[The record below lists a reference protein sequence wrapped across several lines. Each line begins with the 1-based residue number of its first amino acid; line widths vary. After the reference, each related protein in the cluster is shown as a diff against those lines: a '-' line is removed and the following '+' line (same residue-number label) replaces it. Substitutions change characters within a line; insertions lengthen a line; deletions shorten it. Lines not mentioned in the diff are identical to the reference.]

1 MRKERIY
8 SLRLT
13 SGMRKALDFAASR
26 DRRSVASLL
35 EKIIADYLNRE
46 GISWEEDRTDQDR
59 REHPRKDVSLPA
71 RLIIQKNPEVT
82 EQTEALVENISRGG
96 AYVTYTNGHSSPWKL
111 ESEIHLIVRIPRSEA
126 PLELACRAVRVIREE
141 QKVGVGLQ
149 YRGLFDEDLALIDGY
164 LRNGPPG
171 SSTPSNPSLN

>member
-1 MRKERIY
+1 
-8 SLRLT
+8 
-13 SGMRKALDFAASR
+13 MRKALNFAASR

-46 GISWEEDRTDQDR
+46 GVSWEEDRTHQDR
-59 REHPRKDVSLPA
+59 REHSRKDVSLPA

-82 EQTEALVENISRGG
+82 EQTEVLVEKISRGG

-111 ESEIHLIVRIPRSEA
+111 ESEIRLIVRIPSSAA
-126 PLELACRAVRVIREE
+126 PLELACGAVRVIRDA

-149 YRGLFDEDLALIDGY
+149 YRGLLDEDLALIHRY
-164 LRNGPPG
+164 LRNRPPG
-171 SSTPSNPSLN
+171 SSTPPDPSLN